1 MKARYLTRH
10 FAGYT
15 SAVALIALGGLTA
28 ACGRDA
34 TKNGPTAITTTATT
48 TTIAMTISVAATAP
62 PPVAPTEN
70 NLNPNSP
77 NSFTPRAIIPPP
89 AYVPPTVHQNPY
101 LNPSALPPG

>member
-1 MKARYLTRH
+1 MKTRRLTHH

-15 SAVALIALGGLTA
+15 GAVALIALGGLTA
-28 ACGRDA
+28 ACGSDA

-48 TTIAMTISVAATAP
+48 TTVAATAP
-62 PPVAPTEN
+62 PPVAPIEN

-77 NSFTPRAIIPPP
+77 DSFTPRAIIPPP
-89 AYVPPTVHQNPY
+89 AYVPPTIHQNPY